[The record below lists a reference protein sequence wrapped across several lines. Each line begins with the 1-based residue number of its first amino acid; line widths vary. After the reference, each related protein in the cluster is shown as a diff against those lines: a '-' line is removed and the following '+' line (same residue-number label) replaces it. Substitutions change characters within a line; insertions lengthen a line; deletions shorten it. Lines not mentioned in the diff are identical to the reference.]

1 VDVGPVKLKVG
12 DAIGATVTLVIA
24 LVVTA
29 AVLPYIRAY
38 SPLQGG
44 KRA

>member
-12 DAIGATVTLVIA
+12 DAIGAMVTLVVA
-24 LVVTA
+24 LFVTA
-29 AVLPYIRAY
+29 ALMPYLRAY